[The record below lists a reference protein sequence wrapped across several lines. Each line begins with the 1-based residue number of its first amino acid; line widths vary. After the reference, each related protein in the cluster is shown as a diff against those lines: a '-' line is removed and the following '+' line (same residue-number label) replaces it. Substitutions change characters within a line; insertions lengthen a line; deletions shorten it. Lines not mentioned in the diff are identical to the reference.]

1 MLFLVTMD
9 GQMDGQMD
17 ESDFIGRSQTNV
29 ERTTLNEKYNLLYE
43 YIIYIFDKITPI
55 HEISS
60 RHEKKK
66 RKP

>member
-29 ERTTLNEKYNLLYE
+29 ERPTLNEKYNLLSE
-43 YIIYIFDKITPI
+43 YITYIFDKNAPI